1 METTNSKMLKIF
13 LWTAQ
18 ALLAAMFLMSGFM
31 KLTAG
36 IDQLSTYLPWAKEI
50 SESLVRFI
58 GLSELL
64 GAFGLILPAITR
76 IVPILTP
83 IAAFGLTSIM
93 LLAAFFH
100 ISRGEFKEIGINL
113 TIALIALFVVWGR
126 FKKVPI
132 QSKKLFFIL
141 K

>member
-13 LWTAQ
+13 LWIAQ
-18 ALLAAMFLMSGFM
+18 GLLAAMFLMLGFM
-31 KLTAG
+31 KLTVE
-36 IDQLSTYLPWAKEI
+36 IDQLSTFLPWAKDIPEL
-50 SESLVRFI
+50 LVRFI

-76 IVPILTP
+76 IIPILTP
-83 IAAFGLTSIM
+83 IAASGLTSIM

-113 TIALIALFVVWGR
+113 IVALIALFVVWGR

-132 QSKKLFFIL
+132 QSKK
-141 K
+141 